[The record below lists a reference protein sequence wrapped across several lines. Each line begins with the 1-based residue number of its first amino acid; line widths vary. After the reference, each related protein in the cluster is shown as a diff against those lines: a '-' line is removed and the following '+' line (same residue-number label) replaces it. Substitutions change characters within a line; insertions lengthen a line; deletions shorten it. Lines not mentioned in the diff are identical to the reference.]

1 MISEIINGLAITIA
15 VGSFLLIAINI
26 GIICSFMH
34 ANARYKE
41 KQLGYE

>member
-1 MISEIINGLAITIA
+1 MISEIISGLAITIA
-15 VGSFLLIAINI
+15 VGSFLLVAINI